1 MNDLEKRVEEL
12 EDKVKQL
19 TLDITHMKAHDIITA
34 RQLEDS
40 QINRGLLKD
49 LVDAM
54 HYRHVAISE
63 ETTKLLN
70 DVMDNH
76 QIDSIIYELKQGNK
90 LLAIKKVREITGWGL
105 KDAKDMIDGLCLK
118 LGL

>member
-1 MNDLEKRVEEL
+1 MTELEKRVEEL

-19 TLDITHMKAHDIITA
+19 TIDITHMKAQDIIKA

-40 QINRGLLKD
+40 QLNRGLLKD

-54 HYRHVAISE
+54 HEKHTIISE

-70 DVMDNH
+70 DVIDNH
-76 QIDSIIYELKQGNK
+76 QIDSVIYHLKNGQK
-90 LLAIKKVREITGWGL
+90 IAAIKKVREITGWGL
-105 KDAKDMIDGLCLK
+105 KDAKDMIDGLALK
-118 LGL
+118 LHI